1 MSEDE
6 KSYSSID
13 NEPSIKK
20 IKIKKV
26 YREIN
31 SLKKYIES
39 LEEKIFLEINSIK
52 KKINNVNNDEI
63 IIPLKNRIFT
73 DKEYSVKNVANIL
86 LAHDINSI
94 IKVIKII
101 YLPTSEHALP
111 IKYMTKDG
119 RKSLYY
125 FNEEWI
131 ADEDNYIIN
140 TLCNNIQKIFM
151 NVNDPDNFDND
162 DEFMKNQDFI
172 LKICDNK
179 YKLHIIK
186 KIKDELLNN

>member
-1 MSEDE
+1 MSGDE
-6 KSYSSID
+6 KSYSSSD

-26 YREIN
+26 YKEIN

-52 KKINNVNNDEI
+52 KKINNVNNDGI
-63 IIPLKNRIFT
+63 IIPLKNKIFT
-73 DKEYSVKNVANIL
+73 DKEYSVKNVSNIL
-86 LAHDINSI
+86 LSHDITSI

-101 YLPTSEHALP
+101 YLPTSEHVLP
-111 IKYMTKDG
+111 IKIMPKDG

-125 FNEEWI
+125 FNEGWFV
-131 ADEDNYIIN
+131 DDDNYVIN

-179 YKLHIIK
+179 YKQLILK
-186 KIKDELLNN
+186 KIKEELLTN

>member
-1 MSEDE
+1 MSGDE
-6 KSYSSID
+6 KSYSSSD

-26 YREIN
+26 YKEIN

-52 KKINNVNNDEI
+52 KKKNNVNNDGI
-63 IIPLKNRIFT
+63 IIPLKNKIFT
-73 DKEYSVKNVANIL
+73 DKEYSIKNVSNIL

-101 YLPTSEHALP
+101 YLPTSEHVLP
-111 IKYMTKDG
+111 IKIMPKDG

-125 FNEEWI
+125 FNEGWFV
-131 ADEDNYIIN
+131 DDDNYVIN

-179 YKLHIIK
+179 YKQLILK
-186 KIKDELLNN
+186 KIKEELLTN